1 LPSARKIKAVLFDL
15 GGTLITTKNV
25 CEIHQKI
32 LEKLGI
38 TVPLDK
44 IAEAHKAN
52 QMEHDVEEMA
62 GLGNEY
68 WIRWNLKMLERLG
81 VKENKEF
88 LARKIDE
95 LWWDYAELT
104 AYPDVKETLEG
115 LLSKRVKTGIV
126 SNGTEKDFQ
135 KILQKLSLTKYFEV
149 AVGVDACKKGKP
161 NKEIF
166 LHALNKIHVKPKEAI
181 FVGDSIEYDYEGARK
196 AGLKPL
202 LINRNG
208 NAPAS
213 VDAIKS
219 LTQVLQ
225 YV

>member
-1 LPSARKIKAVLFDL
+1 
-15 GGTLITTKNV
+15 
-25 CEIHQKI
+25 
-32 LEKLGI
+32 
-38 TVPLDK
+38 
-44 IAEAHKAN
+44 
-52 QMEHDVEEMA
+52 
-62 GLGNEY
+62 
-68 WIRWNLKMLERLG
+68 
-81 VKENKEF
+81 
-88 LARKIDE
+88 
-95 LWWDYAELT
+95 
-104 AYPDVKETLEG
+104 VKETLEG

-208 NAPAS
+208 NAPAN